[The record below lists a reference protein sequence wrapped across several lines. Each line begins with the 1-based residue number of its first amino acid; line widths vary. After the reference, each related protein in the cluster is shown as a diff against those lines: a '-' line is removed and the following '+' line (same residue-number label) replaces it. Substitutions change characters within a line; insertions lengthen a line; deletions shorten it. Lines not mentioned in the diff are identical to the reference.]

1 VHVLRIV
8 ALADHAPVHLVLHK
22 LFHIR
27 EIKIAPEAVEH
38 ALDALVTVPM
48 DCPQDFRQ

>member
-8 ALADHAPVHLVLHK
+8 ALADHTLAHLVLHK

-27 EIKIAPEAVEH
+27 EMKIVPEAVKH
-38 ALDALVTVPM
+38 ALDALVIVLM
-48 DCPQDFRQ
+48 DYPHDFLK